1 MLQLQANAAGDQAL
15 SEHLN
20 EAASRVNAVGRAYE
34 RLAYNADYENINLTE
49 YLREIIGDLEAT
61 VAPCEIQFDA
71 PEAIQFAA
79 DRSILLG
86 LIVNELVSNAG
97 KYAYPD
103 GSGGPIQVRAVL
115 QKDQQS
121 ILISVRDEGVG
132 LPAGFDP
139 ETSKRLGTR
148 MINALSKQLG
158 GEVTRLDT
166 PIGTNFTL
174 VIPLGDAPTSK

>member
-1 MLQLQANAAGDQAL
+1 VALDRHQVLLKEVNHRVKNSLQVVSAMLQLQANAAGDRAL

-79 DRSILLG
+79 DRSILVG

-103 GSGGPIQVRAVL
+103 GSGGPDSASNRPTINLDIGPRRRRRA
-115 QKDQQS
+115 S
-121 ILISVRDEGVG
+121 RWFR
-132 LPAGFDP
+132 P
-139 ETSKRLGTR
+139 
-148 MINALSKQLG
+148 
-158 GEVTRLDT
+158 
-166 PIGTNFTL
+166 
-174 VIPLGDAPTSK
+174 